1 MKNTHEQAATAVN
14 SIVIAGGGAAGWLTA
29 AVIAAQHNVA
39 NNPDL
44 SITLVESPDVR
55 ILGVGEGT
63 WPTMRD
69 TLRRIGI
76 SEREF
81 LLTCDASFK
90 QGTCF
95 HNWRNDQPGD
105 TYYHPF
111 ELPSG
116 FFETN
121 IAAWWQLHKPDA
133 PFAELFSTQV
143 QLCQHNKAPKQP
155 QTPSYAAVANYG
167 YHLDANKF
175 AELLKRH
182 CTEKLGVHHVVEH
195 IEQVETD
202 EANNIK
208 ALIGKKQRIDGQ
220 LFVDC
225 TGFAARLIGQHY
237 GVALTKVDDVLKNNT
252 ALAVQAPYVSDEVPI
267 ASATLSSAQKHGWI
281 WDIGLPHRK
290 GVGYVHSA
298 EYCDSDQAAET
309 LLSYLN
315 ADNKTQAVSAGD
327 IREIRF
333 TPGYRQ
339 QTWVKNCVAVG
350 TSAGFLEPLE
360 ASALVMIELAAAH
373 IAQQLP
379 ARLSAMDA
387 VSRHYNRTF
396 YAKWQRIID
405 FLKLHYVLSQRDD
418 SEYWRAMRDLSG
430 ASEQLNDW
438 LIQWR
443 QRPLSLHDFMYS
455 DEIFPLASYQY
466 ILYGMGFVGDFNAR
480 LTPEA
485 VQKTEHFLKINEQRK
500 QQQLAGLPEN
510 RAFIRALRVAEFQTA
525 R

>member
-1 MKNTHEQAATAVN
+1 MMNTNEQAATPVS

-29 AVIAAQHNVA
+29 AIIAAEHNVA
-39 NNPDL
+39 SNPAL
-44 SITLVESPDVR
+44 SVTLVESPDVR

-76 SEREF
+76 DERTF
-81 LLTCDASFK
+81 LLACDASFK

-95 HNWRNDQPGD
+95 HNWRNNTAGD
-105 TYYHPF
+105 TYFHPF
-111 ELPSG
+111 ELPTG

-121 IAAWWQLHKPDA
+121 ISAWWQKHSPDA
-133 PFAELFSTQV
+133 AFADLFSTQV
-143 QLCQHNKAPKQP
+143 MLCQNNKAPKQP
-155 QTPSYAAVANYG
+155 QTPPYAAVANYG

-175 AELLKRH
+175 AGLLKQH
-182 CTEKLGVHHVVEH
+182 CIEQLGVTHVIEH

-202 EANNIK
+202 ETNHIT
-208 ALIGKKQRIDGQ
+208 ALIGKEQRIGGQ

-237 GVALTKVDDVLKNNT
+237 GVALTPVDDVLKNNT
-252 ALAVQAPYVSDEVPI
+252 ALAVQAPYVSDDVPI

-290 GVGYVHSA
+290 GVGYVHSSD
-298 EYCDSDQAAET
+298 YCDSDEAADT
-309 LLSYLN
+309 LLHYLN
-315 ADNKTQAVSAGD
+315 ADEKTEAVKAD
-327 IREIRF
+327 NIREIRF

-360 ASALVMIELAAAH
+360 ASALVMIELAAGH
-373 IAQQLP
+373 IARQLP
-379 ARLSAMDA
+379 ATLHAMDA
-387 VSRHYNRTF
+387 TSRHYNRAF

-418 SEYWRAMRDLSG
+418 SDYWRAMRDMSG
-430 ASEQLNDW
+430 ASAQLNDW
-438 LIQWR
+438 LVQWR
-443 QRPLSLHDFMYS
+443 QRPLSHHDFMYN

-466 ILYGMGFVGDFNAR
+466 ILYGMGFTGDFNPH
-480 LTPEA
+480 LTSEA
-485 VQKTEHFLKINEQRK
+485 VKQTEHFLKINEQRK
-500 QQQLAGLPEN
+500 QQQRTGLPEN
-510 RAFIRALRVAEFQTA
+510 RAFIRALRATGSQA
-525 R
+525 AG